1 MATGT
6 PGAVRIAGTN
16 EAVVNNLQ
24 FGLNASPIN
33 INLFNGQFS
42 NITGRSASGG
52 VLNVTTGGGSQISNM
67 DIDGLLSITTAG
79 AVLSNVNVRNAGVLA
94 WTSPIPGGVDASNC
108 RFNHEGMTISGA
120 QNKFVNCDFT
130 STGAGTITLDV
141 TTDANIFD
149 NCTFAAGVPAL
160 LTLAGPNTVFSNC
173 VIGLSLIGLGTATG
187 CKMDTCRNSGVFIT
201 TFLGAD
207 AQVSNCNFGTS
218 LTFAGSNSKATG
230 CIIGGGGS
238 IIMTAGASS
247 GIQIANCQIDAGLA
261 INGSDHSI
269 SNCDVGTDL
278 QLAVGSSNCSVLGTH
293 VVTGP
298 LYLGGTGNVVS
309 GCNCDGE
316 LRLYDSTPT
325 AGATNPILSNCR
337 VQGALDFATGALV
350 PSNAVIS
357 GCQFEDAALVT
368 LFSDSATP
376 IGHRITGCTFAGG
389 LTFDS
394 AALLNNIS
402 NCRFGATLTIDG
414 NNNVVDNCQV
424 SSGGFVIDGSENQL
438 SNCNG
443 GNLAATLTTLATGD
457 DHQIINVD
465 LSSTAPGLASADTRY
480 VNLRVAGTT
489 SLSGADCQF
498 TNCSFSGELTTT
510 AAAARSMF
518 TGCTLNAGGTDSI
531 DHNAPDCQF
540 SNCVFV
546 STAGI
551 VSATAT
557 RATFTGC
564 FFNDTPSITWTGVLV
579 GDDRTLLTGCRHTD
593 GLSYNGGLFN
603 GSIHPNSMSN
613 VI

>member
-1 MATGT
+1 MSNIEFDIKCIQPYFDGICPSLNVFNTLTGSGAGITDCTVGVVASGATYASVSEALAMGCRQIRIVGDLLTGPPGGTFVEPLPFDITTLGPGAPVMIYITPGVNWTLLASVLGVGGIVFTSQTLIIRGSGNESRMTLINDTGGAGSIMTAGAIPPSSLYLLDLHLLSDGNVATGSLLDSIQTVSQVTLIDCTVTATDTSGGGGAVGSGPIISVSQTAFLSNWLINGCAFVGDPTVDTTAVVMIDAFPAFGSFRLSDCDFTGDMATGT

-247 GIQIANCQIDAGLA
+247 GIQIANCQIDA
-261 INGSDHSI
+261 
-269 SNCDVGTDL
+269 
-278 QLAVGSSNCSVLGTH
+278 
-293 VVTGP
+293 
-298 LYLGGTGNVVS
+298 
-309 GCNCDGE
+309 
-316 LRLYDSTPT
+316 
-325 AGATNPILSNCR
+325 LSM
-337 VQGALDFATGALV
+337 V
-350 PSNAVIS
+350 
-357 GCQFEDAALVT
+357 
-368 LFSDSATP
+368 
-376 IGHRITGCTFAGG
+376 
-389 LTFDS
+389 
-394 AALLNNIS
+394 
-402 NCRFGATLTIDG
+402 
-414 NNNVVDNCQV
+414 
-424 SSGGFVIDGSENQL
+424 
-438 SNCNG
+438 
-443 GNLAATLTTLATGD
+443 
-457 DHQIINVD
+457 QII
-465 LSSTAPGLASADTRY
+465 
-480 VNLRVAGTT
+480 
-489 SLSGADCQF
+489 
-498 TNCSFSGELTTT
+498 
-510 AAAARSMF
+510 
-518 TGCTLNAGGTDSI
+518 
-531 DHNAPDCQF
+531 
-540 SNCVFV
+540 VFLI
-546 STAGI
+546 A
-551 VSATAT
+551 
-557 RATFTGC
+557 
-564 FFNDTPSITWTGVLV
+564 
-579 GDDRTLLTGCRHTD
+579 
-593 GLSYNGGLFN
+593 
-603 GSIHPNSMSN
+603 M
-613 VI
+613 